1 MKETYIQSIHVNKL
15 FHLHD
20 FDIRI
25 GDEGQ
30 AKKHLIITGS
40 NGTGKTLLL
49 NAIADSL
56 ENIATDKA
64 LRFMTC
70 RRDLQFCEQQLE
82 MAVSQNDA
90 QKTEQKKRGLERLQA
105 EIGKL
110 FGKVELG
117 INNLELLPRAVSER
131 RFVIAYYGDQRR
143 SEFKEVRNPEK
154 PNLDYKDIKTNKVG
168 EFIKFLV
175 DLKVQRAL
183 AEGENAK
190 EYAQEIE
197 RWFDNLEGILRR
209 LFCDDKLMLEF
220 DFKTYS
226 FFIHSQGKVFR
237 FTELSA
243 GYSAALDIVADLI
256 LKMQERDRLTLSFNA
271 PGIILIDEIDTH
283 LHLKMQKE
291 ILRFITTLF
300 PNIQLIITTHSPFV
314 LSSLPDAVAYDLE
327 HREPITDLTNYSYD
341 ALAEGYFEVDMES
354 GRLSTAIEKIEQ
366 LADKEKLT
374 VIERND
380 LKNLIHD
387 FDNIPDAVA
396 PTIKARYYAAI
407 VKMDSS
413 KLNDR

>member
-15 FHLHD
+15 FHLKD

-25 GDEGQ
+25 GDEKQ
-30 AKKHLIITGS
+30 AKKHLIITGP

-49 NAIADSL
+49 NAIAESL
-56 ENIATDKA
+56 ENISKDEI
-64 LRFMTC
+64 LHFMTC
-70 RRDLQFCEQQLE
+70 RRGLQIYKQQLK
-82 MAVSQNDA
+82 MAIAQNEI
-90 QKTEQKKRGLERLQA
+90 QKIEQSKHMINTFQA
-105 EIGKL
+105 DIDKL

-117 INNLELLPRAVSER
+117 INNVEFLPKAVSER

-154 PNLDYKDIKTNKVG
+154 PNLDYTDIKTNKVG

-190 EYAQEIE
+190 EYAKEIE
-197 RWFDNLEGILRR
+197 HWFDNLEGILRR

-256 LKMQERDRLTLSFNA
+256 LKMQERNRLTQSFNT
-271 PGIILIDEIDTH
+271 PGIILIDEIETH

-291 ILRFITTLF
+291 ILHFITTLF

-314 LSSLPDAVAYDLE
+314 LNSLSDAVAYDLE

-354 GRLSTAIEKIEQ
+354 GRLAMAIEKIEQ
-366 LADKEKLT
+366 LADKEELT
-374 VIERND
+374 AIERND
-380 LKNLIHD
+380 LKSLIDD
-387 FDNIPDAVA
+387 FEKIPDAVA

>member
-1 MKETYIQSIHVNKL
+1 MKDTYIQSIHVNKL
-15 FHLHD
+15 FHLQD

-25 GDEGQ
+25 GDEDQ
-30 AKKHLIITGS
+30 AKKHLIITGP

-56 ENIATDKA
+56 ENISKDKT

-70 RRDLQFCEQQLE
+70 RQGLQYYEQELQMAISQKDSRKIEKNKRMFE
-82 MAVSQNDA
+82 M
-90 QKTEQKKRGLERLQA
+90 RQA
-105 EIGKL
+105 EIDKL
-110 FGKVELG
+110 FGKVELE
-117 INNLELLPRAVSER
+117 INNVERLPNAFTER

-154 PNLDYKDIKTNKVG
+154 PDLDYKDIKTNKVG

-183 AEGENAK
+183 AEGENAM

-197 RWFDNLEGILRR
+197 RWFSNFEGILRR
-209 LFCDDKLMLEF
+209 LFCDDKLSLEF

-226 FFIHSQGKVFR
+226 FFIHSQGKLFR

-243 GYSAALDIVADLI
+243 GYSAALDIVTDLI
-256 LKMQERDRLTLSFNA
+256 LKMQERDRLTLSFNT
-271 PGIILIDEIDTH
+271 PGIILIDEIETH

-291 ILRFITTLF
+291 ILHFITTLF

-314 LSSLPDAVAYDLE
+314 LNSLPDAVAYDLE

-354 GRLSTAIEKIEQ
+354 GRLFTAIEKIEQ

-374 VIERND
+374 AIERND
-380 LKNLIHD
+380 LENLIHD